1 MGLFGDVAKGVAT
14 GGISTV
20 YDVLNKKNG
29 NPREPQ
35 AAAPR
40 SAKDIGVDPTLM
52 ALVGAPGEAAGNSIR
67 AVYDRTKSRYKDSDY
82 ANERLGQANTQ
93 AMAGLQGSLE
103 GVLGDTA
110 YKNSTAQR
118 GFQEDYDLA
127 NYIGELNEPST
138 LEEIL
143 GGLSG
148 AAQAGGQIY
157 GAMPKR
163 QQKRQPQTEYPVT
176 FGEYSDPDSSIM
188 SMYDPY
194 GGSY

>member
-148 AAQAGGQIY
+148 AAQAGGQLY
-157 GAMPKR
+157 GAAPKR
-163 QQKRQPQTEYPVT
+163 GPKAPAYRDLPQDLSLFDDSEY
-176 FGEYSDPDSSIM
+176 GYERYM
-188 SMYDPY
+188 
-194 GGSY
+194 